1 MNQIVERLR
10 VGGSELWAVLPELL
24 GAGLILICGYFVART
39 LEKWVD
45 RMLKKLDF
53 NRVAEA
59 GGLREAVD
67 RTGAHLDPVHAMGKL
82 IFWLVMLVVILLASA
97 ALGLESIN
105 RMFAIML
112 GFIPTLISA
121 IVVVILGIVIGEF
134 LRGIILASAGGVEG
148 VPTLANVA
156 KGSVVTIAVFMA
168 LQQLGVAEEII
179 TSAFTLVVGALALAF
194 GLAFGFGNMALAGE
208 ITRRWYEE
216 HREHHQPPEL
226 DDDDGDMPVTP
237 PVAPVPPAEP
247 VPPEPF

>member
-1 MNQIVERLR
+1 VNQILERLR
-10 VGGSELWAVLPELL
+10 TGGSELMAVLPELL
-24 GAGLILICGYFVART
+24 GAGLIMLCGYFVAKQ

-45 RMLKKLDF
+45 RTLKKLDF

-67 RTGAHLDPVHAMGKL
+67 RTGARLDPVHAVGKL

-105 RMFAIML
+105 RMFGIML
-112 GFIPTLISA
+112 GFIPTIISA
-121 IVVVILGIVIGEF
+121 IVVVILGIVVGEF
-134 LRGIILASAGGVEG
+134 LRGIILASAGSVEG

-194 GLAFGFGNMALAGE
+194 GLAFGFGNMGLAGE
-208 ITRRWYEE
+208 ITRRWYEA
-216 HREHHQPPEL
+216 HRERRRPPETEAEE
-226 DDDDGDMPVTP
+226 GPPAPPPPPPTP
-237 PVAPVPPAEP
+237 PFV
-247 VPPEPF
+247 

>member
-1 MNQIVERLR
+1 MNQLIDRLNA
-10 VGGSELWAVLPELL
+10 GGSELWAVLPELL
-24 GAGLILICGYFVART
+24 AAGVILLCGYFVARQ

-45 RMLKKLDF
+45 RLLKKLDF

-67 RTGAHLDPVHAMGKL
+67 RTGAHLDPVHAVGKL

-105 RMFAIML
+105 QMFSIML
-112 GFIPTLISA
+112 SFIPTLISA

-134 LRGIILASAGGVEG
+134 LRGVILASAGSVEG

-156 KGSVVTIAVFMA
+156 KGTVVTVAVFMA

-194 GLAFGFGNMALAGE
+194 GLAFGFGNMGLAGE

-216 HREHHQPPEL
+216 HRERRRASDPAE
-226 DDDDGDMPVTP
+226 DDEPT
-237 PVAPVPPAEP
+237 APPA
-247 VPPEPF
+247 PPPASPEDRAPPTPF

>member
-1 MNQIVERLR
+1 MNPLIERLR
-10 VGGSELWAVLPELL
+10 AGGLELQAVLPGLL
-24 GAGLILICGYFVART
+24 GALLILLCGYFVARQI
-39 LEKWVD
+39 EKWVD

-67 RTGAHLDPVHAMGKL
+67 RTGAHLDPVHAVGKL
-82 IFWLVMLVVILLASA
+82 IFWLLMLVVILLASA

-105 RMFAIML
+105 QMFGIML

-121 IVVVILGIVIGEF
+121 IVVVILGIVVGEF
-134 LRGIILASAGGVEG
+134 LRGIILASAGRVEG

-156 KGSVVTIAVFMA
+156 KGTVVTIAVFMA

-216 HREHHQPPEL
+216 HRERRREPEV
-226 DDDDGDMPVTP
+226 DDDDDQ
-237 PVAPVPPAEP
+237 PVAPPEKPAPPANP
-247 VPPEPF
+247 IPPMPF

>member
-1 MNQIVERLR
+1 VNQIAERLR
-10 VGGSELWAVLPELL
+10 TGGSELWAVLPELL
-24 GAGLILICGYFVART
+24 GAGLILLCGYFVART
-39 LEKWVD
+39 LERWVD

-67 RTGAHLDPVHAMGKL
+67 RTGARLDPIHAVGKL

-105 RMFAIML
+105 RMFGIML
-112 GFIPTLISA
+112 SFIPTLISA
-121 IVVVILGIVIGEF
+121 IVVVILGIVVGEF
-134 LRGIILASAGGVEG
+134 VRGIILASAGTVEG

-168 LQQLGVAEEII
+168 LQQLGIAEEII

-194 GLAFGFGNMALAGE
+194 GLAFGFGNMGLAGE
-208 ITRRWYEE
+208 ITRRWYEA
-216 HREHHQPPEL
+216 HRERKREPRPDE
-226 DDDDGDMPVTP
+226 DDDDPSKPPATPEPPGGPTP
-237 PVAPVPPAEP
+237 PFVS
-247 VPPEPF
+247 

>member
-1 MNQIVERLR
+1 MNPIIER
-10 VGGSELWAVLPELL
+10 VSSGAQELWAVLPELL
-24 GAGLILICGYFVART
+24 AAGLILLCGYFVARQ

-67 RTGAHLDPVHAMGKL
+67 RTGAHLDPVHAVGKL
-82 IFWLVMLVVILLASA
+82 IFWLVMLMVILLASA

-105 RMFAIML
+105 QMFSIML

-134 LRGIILASAGGVEG
+134 VRGLILASAGGVEG

-156 KGSVVTIAVFMA
+156 KGTVVTVAVFMA

-179 TSAFTLVVGALALAF
+179 TSAFTLMVGSLALAF

-208 ITRRWYEE
+208 ITRGWYET
-216 HREHHQPPEL
+216 HRERRRPPEP
-226 DDDDGDMPVTP
+226 DDDDEPVTP
-237 PVAPVPPAEP
+237 KAPPA
-247 VPPEPF
+247 PPATPMPPMPF

>member
-1 MNQIVERLR
+1 MNPLIERLR
-10 VGGSELWAVLPELL
+10 AGGLELQAVLPGLL
-24 GAGLILICGYFVART
+24 GALLILLCGYFVAHQI
-39 LEKWVD
+39 EKWVD

-67 RTGAHLDPVHAMGKL
+67 RTGAHLDPVHAVGKL
-82 IFWLVMLVVILLASA
+82 IFWLLMLVVILLAAA

-105 RMFAIML
+105 QMFGIML

-121 IVVVILGIVIGEF
+121 IVVVILGIVVGEF
-134 LRGIILASAGGVEG
+134 LRGIILASAGRVEG

-156 KGSVVTIAVFMA
+156 KGTVVTIAVFMA

-216 HREHHQPPEL
+216 HRERRREPEV
-226 DDDDGDMPVTP
+226 DDDPPVTP
-237 PVAPVPPAEP
+237 PEKPAPPVDPIPPM
-247 VPPEPF
+247 PF